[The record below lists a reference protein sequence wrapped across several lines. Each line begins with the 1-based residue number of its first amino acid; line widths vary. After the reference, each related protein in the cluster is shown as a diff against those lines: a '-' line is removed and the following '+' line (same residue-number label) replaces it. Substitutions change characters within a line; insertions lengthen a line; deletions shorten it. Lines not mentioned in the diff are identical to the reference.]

1 MSMDVSRTASQKNV
15 PAPERIPPRNQA
27 VKNDAVQQEAGQ
39 EKVSISGQKPEVLT
53 YGKPRAIPEDLV
65 VMLEESNRQAQEMMD
80 LIRQLI
86 GEQGLNWSRVA
97 SGEQQLEVDQE
108 TIAAAQEAIGEDG
121 EWGVKKVAER
131 ILSFAKFAIGDDPAQ
146 LQKIRDAVELGF
158 AQAKEAL
165 GGVLP
170 EISQK
175 TYDTIMAEFDRWEK
189 EGMPQGDTVSLANP
203 ESVDKQAAAK

>member
-1 MSMDVSRTASQKNV
+1 MSMDVSRAANQKSV
-15 PAPERIPPRNQA
+15 PVPERIPPRTQA
-27 VKNDAVQQEAGQ
+27 VKSDAVQQEVGQ
-39 EKVSISGQKPEVLT
+39 DKVSISGQKPEVLT
-53 YGKPRAIPEDLV
+53 YGKPRAIPEDLAA
-65 VMLEESNRQAQEMMD
+65 MLEESNRQAQEMMD

-86 GEQGLNWSRVA
+86 GEQGLNWSKVA
-97 SGEQQLEVDQE
+97 SGEQQLEADQE
-108 TIAAAQEAIGEDG
+108 TIAAAQEAISEDG

-158 AQAKEAL
+158 AQAKETL

-189 EGMPQGDTVSLANP
+189 EGMPQGDTVNLVNP
-203 ESVDKQAAAK
+203 EAVDKQAAAN